1 MNFDW
6 IISSPYS
13 LSVIFSLNFRRRKK
27 AWACSNVSTSVNAR
41 FWNNQKLW
49 SDLRLASLYNFHL
62 FTFWLGHPNLP
73 SMPLV
78 HFQFGNFTNAQNPW
92 ILIPPGLALNWF
104 HSHGTREISSVEFFF
119 LTALLRLKTIS
130 WNQKSYSAIF
140 FICSILR

>member
-1 MNFDW
+1 MRSQTW
-6 IISSPYS
+6 
-13 LSVIFSLNFRRRKK
+13 
-27 AWACSNVSTSVNAR
+27 
-41 FWNNQKLW
+41 
-49 SDLRLASLYNFHL
+49 SLYNFHL

-140 FICSILR
+140 FICSILRYILKDRRKWKKLWSLLEIFQALLALMTLITIISKFVEWKTY